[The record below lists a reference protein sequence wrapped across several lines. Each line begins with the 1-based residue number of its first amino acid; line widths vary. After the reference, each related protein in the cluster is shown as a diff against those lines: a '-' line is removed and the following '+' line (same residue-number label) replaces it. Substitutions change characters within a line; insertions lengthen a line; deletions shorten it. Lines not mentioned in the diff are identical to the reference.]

1 MRPSVKRKIDL
12 HDLIRK
18 ETHPQ
23 YTDTQATEQGKE
35 ANGTPRPSSTCG
47 IAESRGRV
55 ERVENDQGEPDDGKG
70 GG

>member
-1 MRPSVKRKIDL
+1 MRPSVKRESDL

-18 ETHPQ
+18 ETHPE
-23 YTDTQATEQGKE
+23 YADTQATEQREEGYG
-35 ANGTPRPSSTCG
+35 ATWPGGSFS